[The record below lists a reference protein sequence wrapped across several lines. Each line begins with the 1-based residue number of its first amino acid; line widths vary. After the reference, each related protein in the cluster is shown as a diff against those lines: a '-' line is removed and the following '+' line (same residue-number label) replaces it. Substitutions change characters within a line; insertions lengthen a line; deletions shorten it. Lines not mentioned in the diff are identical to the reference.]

1 MSRAEH
7 GCGANLRLADFTTAR
22 TVLATHHQGETFTA
36 EHGLPLH
43 LVVPH
48 LCGYKGPKSLRGIE
62 YLAEDGR
69 GFWEELGCHNI
80 AGPCQE
86 QRYSYQSTGHP
97 CHRDRARGD
106 ADSEEPVTCSPRD
119 IRTSA
124 ASEGTGIAPCRVQGQ
139 QPRDRTGTAADD
151 LLTCTPIKWL

>member
-1 MSRAEH
+1 MSWAEH

-106 ADSEEPVTCSPRD
+106 AGQRGARDVFPPRHPDVRCVRGAPASPPAVSKVNNR
-119 IRTSA
+119 
-124 ASEGTGIAPCRVQGQ
+124 GTGPE
-139 QPRDRTGTAADD
+139 P
-151 LLTCTPIKWL
+151 LLTTCWPAPQ

>member
-69 GFWEELGCHNI
+69 GFWKNSAATTSLG
-80 AGPCQE
+80 PRQE

-106 ADSEEPVTCSPRD
+106 ADSEEPVTCSPA
-119 IRTSA
+119 TSGRPLRPRA
-124 ASEGTGIAPCRVQGQ
+124 PASPPAVSKVNNRGTGPE
-139 QPRDRTGTAADD
+139 P
-151 LLTCTPIKWL
+151 LLTTC